1 MRAGK
6 ILEYALVGVLLFLT
20 DAAYCSQIDTVALW
34 NGEKDHH
41 KTSVQMFVFRPEKP
55 NGTGV
60 VVCPGGSYY
69 WLDESGEGLDV
80 GEWLSSNGFTAFVLF
95 YRTAGAPEFVWHSR
109 IVARG
114 VRHPDMITDAQLALK
129 WAWDHSKDYGIKK
142 GKTGIMGFSAGGHLA
157 LSSLCFH
164 KTNFIYGRDALDGEN
179 YLKPAFVAA
188 IYPVVTMKGRYA
200 HKRSRRGL
208 IGDIRQGNKALRDSL
223 SIEEHIPADC
233 PPVFFINCKD
243 DPVVDY
249 RNSELLD
256 SALNAAGVNHKY
268 IQYDTG
274 KHGFG
279 VSDHYGSPEC
289 RQWRNEFLEWAGTL
303 YSERSL

>member
-1 MRAGK
+1 MRAGD
-6 ILEYALVGVLLFLT
+6 ILKCVLVCVLLSFT
-20 DAAYCSQIDTVALW
+20 DNAHCSQIDTVALW
-34 NGEKDHH
+34 GGEKDHH
-41 KTSVQMFVFRPEKP
+41 KADVQLYVFRPEKP
-55 NGTGV
+55 NGISV

-69 WLDESGEGLDV
+69 WLDEKGEGLDV
-80 GEWLSSNGFTAFVLF
+80 GQWLSSNGFTAFVLF

-109 IVARG
+109 LVARG

-129 WAWDHSKDYGIKK
+129 WVWDHSRDYRVDRE
-142 GKTGIMGFSAGGHLA
+142 KTGIMGFSAGGHLA
-157 LSSLCFH
+157 LSAACFH
-164 KTNFIYGRDALDGEN
+164 KTDFLGGKCAGEEKN
-179 YLKPAFVAA
+179 WLKPAFAA
-188 IYPVVTMKGRYA
+188 SIYPVVTMEGQYA

-208 IGDIRQGNKALRDSL
+208 IGDIRQGNRELRDSL
-223 SIEEHIPADC
+223 SIEKHIPADC
-233 PPVFFINCKD
+233 PPVFCINCKD

-256 SALNAAGVNHKY
+256 SALNAARVEHKY

-289 RQWRNEFLEWAGTL
+289 RQWMNEFLEWV
-303 YSERSL
+303 SELFPGS